1 MIAERGGQRPA
12 GTRDD
17 GRASRF
23 PAAAPSNRSAHPSAS
38 DLNSIV
44 INGRQLRY
52 LDGNACT
59 EYEEESDV

>member
-1 MIAERGGQRPA
+1 MDGCGAWRNNDPLA
-12 GTRDD
+12 GIRDD
-17 GRASRF
+17 RRASRR
-23 PAAAPSNRSAHPSAS
+23 PAAARILSAS

-59 EYEEESDV
+59 EYEEDSDV